1 MSRRELK
8 SLTDSGVQVSLERGQ
23 QERILRSGNRIN
35 KSSSELSCKQEPRK
49 ELKSSTGSAVQVS
62 LERGRILRSGNSIN
76 KSSSELSCKQEP
88 RRELK
93 SSTGSA
99 VQVSLERG
107 RILRSGNSINKSSS
121 ELSCEQEAKLDME
134 AQVEELKAELV
145 CLQEEVAAK
154 DMQLN
159 QVEDELLQ
167 VKAKAEVDFEEWQQ
181 KVSEVRMEAEL
192 VRLRALESL
201 REEHSVALRR
211 EQTLVD
217 LEREHVR
224 EQVAALTASFA
235 VEKSELEKT
244 VQELSSEVRKLTS
257 KHVSFSEFVGSTG
270 GDSSDTD
277 TYVTTIPMAVES
289 STLVVGNVSP
299 SSSGMVTGGDSVPI
313 ESGTETDP
321 TTLVATMTRLLQAQ
335 TEAIAAQTQATAA
348 QHLPPLETFTG
359 EGMKTEEKTFDRW
372 IELFEERAKVAGWGP
387 AQQLHQLK
395 FLLDKTALK
404 AFRTFPVDDR
414 GDYDRAVAALRE
426 RFKLVD
432 IEELRGLEF
441 HHKIQGSK
449 ETIEELGLDLQALC
463 CKAFPSSH
471 GKEFD
476 RLLKG
481 RFFQAIH
488 VKWQRKLGAPKPS
501 ETFQEL
507 FNRARVLEQHEKQY
521 QESAASRSGDKQ
533 DKLIRSSSQ
542 QKGNGGS
549 QQNPDSNTF
558 SKYVPIHERTCY
570 NCNEVGHLSRDCK
583 LHTVKTKKQWEAPG
597 RESKERSA
605 PKSSCSAV
613 LESVVSEGHTKP
625 SSELSTQQLR
635 ELLAQRQ
642 LQDEQNMLD
651 SGTNVVNADTIGVKE
666 EGPKAVGPTLFLK
679 VQVGGV
685 PVEAMVDTGS
695 QSTIISRSLL
705 HKIGRCRKS
714 KGEPLPALEKPTAR
728 LFGKDGEGGG
738 KELTITAQIEVDIE
752 ADGECVRVPVFVQPQ
767 SGQECLLGMNVIPA
781 LGLVITRAN
790 GEALVVKQDNDHRVA
805 HVRLVE
811 SVSIPGLKGRFVELE
826 VGCGD
831 SSIQIGSPVLFEPKP
846 DVFEILGLSS
856 HESVVTVR
864 DNGCIVV
871 PIRNPVGGSV
881 CMMKGLQIG
890 TVRCVTEYYDV
901 KSYGMVNRGEV
912 ESECDEDGVE
922 GIGAGSQ
929 VAEAS
934 MDVGV
939 NESRSLCKCVSAVTQ
954 TPEWYGEL
962 IKSLEIP
969 QNRLT
974 DNKFQQLK
982 GLLDE
987 LSDVFALSDSEL
999 GCTDLVKHFI
1009 DTGDHQPFIQQP
1021 YDTWTGPKR
1030 KRGGQQAKKQVEAP
1044 APESSDA
1051 PLHPRQGPITR
1062 SRV

>member
-35 KSSSELSCKQEPRK
+35 KSSSELSCKQEPR
-49 ELKSSTGSAVQVS
+49 
-62 LERGRILRSGNSIN
+62 
-76 KSSSELSCKQEP
+76 
-88 RRELK
+88 RELK

-107 RILRSGNSINKSSS
+107 RILCSGNSINVS

-154 DMQLN
+154 DMQSN

-277 TYVTTIPMAVES
+277 TCVTTIPMAVES

-335 TEAIAAQTQATAA
+335 TEAIAALTQATAA

-359 EGMKTEEKTFDRW
+359 EGMETEEKTFDRW

-463 CKAFPSSH
+463 RKAFPSSH

-488 VKWQRKLGAPKPS
+488 VKWQQKLGAPKPS

-533 DKLIRSSSQ
+533 DKPIRPSSQ
-542 QKGNGGS
+542 QKGNGGA
-549 QQNPDSNTF
+549 QQKYDSERNTF
-558 SKYVPIHERTCY
+558 YKYVPIHERTCY
-570 NCNEVGHLSRDCK
+570 NCNKVGHLSRDCK

-597 RESKERSA
+597 RGSKERSA

-613 LESVVSEGHTKP
+613 LESVVSESDTKP
-625 SSELSTQQLR
+625 VSSSGELSTKQLR

-666 EGPKAVGPTLFLK
+666 EGPKAAGPTLFLK
-679 VQVGGV
+679 VQIGGV

-790 GEALVVKQDNDHRVA
+790 GEALAVKQDNDHRVA

-811 SVSIPGLKGRFVELE
+811 SVSIPGPKGRFVELE

-881 CMMKGLQIG
+881 CMTKGLQIG

-901 KSYGMVNRGEV
+901 KSYGMVNRGEEV

-987 LSDVFALSDSEL
+987 LSDVFALSDSESEL

-1030 KRGGQQAKKQVEAP
+1030 KRGGQPRSKWKLRLP
-1044 APESSDA
+1044 N
-1051 PLHPRQGPITR
+1051 PLMHRCIPGKDL
-1062 SRV
+1062 

>member
-35 KSSSELSCKQEPRK
+35 KSSSELSCKQEPRR

-88 RRELK
+88 RRE

-107 RILRSGNSINKSSS
+107 RILRSGNSINVS

-167 VKAKAEVDFEEWQQ
+167 VKAKAEVNFEEWQQ

-277 TYVTTIPMAVES
+277 TCVTTIPMAVES

-359 EGMKTEEKTFDRW
+359 EGMETEEKTFDRW

-463 CKAFPSSH
+463 RKAFPSSH

-533 DKLIRSSSQ
+533 DKPIRPSSQ
-542 QKGNGGS
+542 QKGNGGA
-549 QQNPDSNTF
+549 QQKYDSERNTF
-558 SKYVPIHERTCY
+558 YKYVPIHERTCY
-570 NCNEVGHLSRDCK
+570 NCNKVGHLSRDCK

-597 RESKERSA
+597 RGSKERSA

-613 LESVVSEGHTKP
+613 LESVVSESDTKP
-625 SSELSTQQLR
+625 VSSSGELSTKQLR
-635 ELLAQRQ
+635 ELLTQRQ

-679 VQVGGV
+679 VQIGGV

-846 DVFEILGLSS
+846 EILGLSS

-871 PIRNPVGGSV
+871 PIRNPLGGSV
-881 CMMKGLQIG
+881 CMTKGLQIG

-901 KSYGMVNRGEV
+901 KSYGMVNRGEEV
-912 ESECDEDGVE
+912 ESEYDENGVE

-929 VAEAS
+929 VAEES

-939 NESRSLCKCVSAVTQ
+939 NGSRSLCKCVSAVTQ

-982 GLLDE
+982 RLLDE

-1044 APESSDA
+1044 TPESSDA

>member
-8 SLTDSGVQVSLERGQ
+8 SLTDSAVQVSLERG
-23 QERILRSGNRIN
+23 RILRSGNSIN
-35 KSSSELSCKQEPRK
+35 VSSSELSCKQEPRR
-49 ELKSSTGSAVQVS
+49 ESSTGSAVQVS

-76 KSSSELSCKQEP
+76 
-88 RRELK
+88 
-93 SSTGSA
+93 
-99 VQVSLERG
+99 V
-107 RILRSGNSINKSSS
+107 S

-277 TYVTTIPMAVES
+277 TCVTTIPMAVES

-335 TEAIAAQTQATAA
+335 TEAIAAQTQAKAA

-359 EGMKTEEKTFDRW
+359 EGMETEEKTFDRW

-404 AFRTFPVDDR
+404 AFRTFPADDR
-414 GDYDRAVAALRE
+414 GDYDRAVAALHE

-463 CKAFPSSH
+463 RKAFPSSH

-533 DKLIRSSSQ
+533 DKPIRPSSQ
-542 QKGNGGS
+542 QKGNGGA
-549 QQNPDSNTF
+549 QQKYDSERNT
-558 SKYVPIHERTCY
+558 YVPIHERTCY
-570 NCNEVGHLSRDCK
+570 NCNKVGHLSRDCK

-597 RESKERSA
+597 RGSKESSA

-613 LESVVSEGHTKP
+613 LEFVVSESDTKP
-625 SSELSTQQLR
+625 VSSSGELSTKQLR
-635 ELLAQRQ
+635 ELLAQRP

-651 SGTNVVNADTIGVKE
+651 SGTNVVNADTIRVKE

-679 VQVGGV
+679 VQIGGV

-805 HVRLVE
+805 HVRLVA
-811 SVSIPGLKGRFVELE
+811 IPGLKGRFVELE

-881 CMMKGLQIG
+881 CMTKGLQIG

-901 KSYGMVNRGEV
+901 KSYGMVNRGEEV

-987 LSDVFALSDSEL
+987 LSDVFALSDSESEL

-1030 KRGGQQAKKQVEAP
+1030 KRGGQPRSKWKLRLP
-1044 APESSDA
+1044 N
-1051 PLHPRQGPITR
+1051 PLMHRCIPGKDL
-1062 SRV
+1062 

>member
-277 TYVTTIPMAVES
+277 TCVTTIPMAVES

-359 EGMKTEEKTFDRW
+359 EGMETEEKTFDRW

-463 CKAFPSSH
+463 RKAFPSSH

-533 DKLIRSSSQ
+533 DKPIRPSSQ
-542 QKGNGGS
+542 QKGNGGA
-549 QQNPDSNTF
+549 QQKYDSERNTF
-558 SKYVPIHERTCY
+558 YKYVPIHERTCY
-570 NCNEVGHLSRDCK
+570 NCNKVGHLSRDCK

-597 RESKERSA
+597 RGSKERSA

-613 LESVVSEGHTKP
+613 LESVVSESDTKP
-625 SSELSTQQLR
+625 VSSSGELSTKQLR
-635 ELLAQRQ
+635 ELLTQRQ

-714 KGEPLPALEKPTAR
+714 KGKPLPALEKPTAR

-856 HESVVTVR
+856 HE
-864 DNGCIVV
+864 
-871 PIRNPVGGSV
+871 
-881 CMMKGLQIG
+881 
-890 TVRCVTEYYDV
+890 
-901 KSYGMVNRGEV
+901 
-912 ESECDEDGVE
+912 
-922 GIGAGSQ
+922 
-929 VAEAS
+929 
-934 MDVGV
+934 
-939 NESRSLCKCVSAVTQ
+939 
-954 TPEWYGEL
+954 
-962 IKSLEIP
+962 
-969 QNRLT
+969 
-974 DNKFQQLK
+974 
-982 GLLDE
+982 
-987 LSDVFALSDSEL
+987 
-999 GCTDLVKHFI
+999 
-1009 DTGDHQPFIQQP
+1009 
-1021 YDTWTGPKR
+1021 
-1030 KRGGQQAKKQVEAP
+1030 
-1044 APESSDA
+1044 
-1051 PLHPRQGPITR
+1051 
-1062 SRV
+1062 